1 MAHPAQVGC
10 SLQQQLRLAK
20 SEDLYM
26 APALKKIR
34 VCNSTRGYVLAESAE
49 VADHSTARRKGL
61 LGRSQFT
68 QGEGLWIT
76 PCESVHTWGMK
87 FPIDVVYLDRSR
99 RVRKVRE
106 NMTPWKMSMH
116 LLSESVLELP
126 TGAIRQSG
134 TRVGDQLEFTET
146 REV

>member
-1 MAHPAQVGC
+1 MARRGRVGH
-10 SLQQQLRLAK
+10 SLRQQLRLAK
-20 SEDLYM
+20 RSHM
-26 APALKKIR
+26 VPGLKKIR
-34 VCNSTRGYVLAESAE
+34 VCNSTRGSVLAESAD
-49 VADHSTARRKGL
+49 VADQSAARRKGL
-61 LGRSQFT
+61 LGRSTFT

-106 NMTPWKMSMH
+106 NMTPWRMSMH

-146 REV
+146 RAA